1 MEVRTI
7 EIIEKIKGDEIN
19 KLKELRET
27 RKLSRSQLA
36 EKSGVNVRTIEAYE
50 QGLKDI
56 NKAQGITLYKLANAL
71 GCKIEELLILD
82 KD

>member
-71 GCKIEELLILD
+71 GCQIEELLILD

>member
-1 MEVRTI
+1 M
-7 EIIEKIKGDEIN
+7 N

-71 GCKIEELLILD
+71 GCQIEELLILD

>member
-1 MEVRTI
+1 
-7 EIIEKIKGDEIN
+7 N

-71 GCKIEELLILD
+71 GCQIEELLILD